1 MFAAAKQ
8 HAVSL
13 GMQNMQRPLPFLASV
28 AWTIACPL
36 FFTGIGLSQD
46 EDLRVVEPLIVRDN
60 AQTVQFS
67 PNGELLL
74 VGTYG
79 DGVVLNLSKR
89 SVLDEVP
96 YTRSATF
103 HPGGKLLTTRSSST
117 FGLRDVRLKRDL
129 MRVPLP
135 SSDERGA
142 DEVASRTAFSPN
154 GRWLVTIGYLD
165 EPDHPKALFVFDVQ
179 RREQVR
185 RETLAKT
192 RRIGLCTLPDNER
205 VLVAAGSLRLTKIE
219 TGEVLWERV
228 LPPDTF
234 RVWTNAKGDGYYVFG
249 RAGNGLVEV
258 QSCSFDAD
266 AKPETL
272 LSARQLTTVLCAP
285 DDGMIVALNSAGQL
299 LRYSAATQRVE
310 TIAAHEKEGRALAFS
325 PDGRWLFTGGED
337 WRIRVWEAESL
348 EPLCFVRPSRS
359 AITQIEVSSNS
370 KYLAGIVGG
379 SAYVWNL
386 PQVLA
391 LSKPK

>member
-8 HAVSL
+8 HAVSF
-13 GMQNMQRPLPFLASV
+13 GMQKMQRPFPFLA
-28 AWTIACPL
+28 AAPWTIACSV

-46 EDLRVVEPLIVRDN
+46 ADLRVVEPLIVRNN
-60 AQTVQFS
+60 ANSIQFS

-74 VGTYG
+74 LGTG
-79 DGVVLNLSKR
+79 TLLNLDKR
-89 SVLDEVP
+89 SVLDDFSSSHS
-96 YTRSATF
+96 TKF
-103 HPGGKLLTTRSSST
+103 HPDGKLLTTRSRST
-117 FGLRDVRLKRDL
+117 FALRDIRLKRDL
-129 MRVPLP
+129 MRVQFPYFVENT
-135 SSDERGA
+135 D
-142 DEVASRTAFSPN
+142 DDVASRTAFSPN

-219 TGEVLWERV
+219 TGQVLWERV

-249 RAGNGLVEV
+249 RASNGLVEV
-258 QSCSFDAD
+258 QSCSFDAN
-266 AKPETL
+266 AIPKTL
-272 LSARQLTTVLCAP
+272 LSGRQLTTVLCAP

-310 TIAAHEKEGRALAFS
+310 TIMAHEKEGRALAFS
-325 PDGRWLFTGGED
+325 PDGKWLFTGGED
-337 WRIRVWEAESL
+337 WRMRVWEAESL
-348 EPLCFVRPSRS
+348 EPKCFVRPSRS

-386 PQVLA
+386 PQILS